1 MNATMFAFSYK
12 YGFISRGLIGT
23 IYQGINKIV
32 PFDMMNYTWIVR
44 YNFVATV
51 IYVLLLCGFYCVC
64 LKRCRESIE
73 HCMQYIIILLT
84 IFAVPIFVGQYNFG
98 RSDMYC
104 VIVSLLAVML
114 IITQKVEW
122 LVIPLAALGVM
133 VHQGYVFMYANVILV
148 LLLYR
153 FFRGSKKDKIKYG
166 ILFLSTFLV
175 ISILFLYFELFSHAD
190 GETIYGDIV
199 HTAKAICKD
208 GWYHID
214 VIDKEIL
221 GIDLTEREII
231 FHKYNIVQFPI
242 FLLLMFPHIILVYRF
257 FTQIIQKTTN
267 KVEKYQYILISV
279 GALTML
285 PDLLLKVDYGR
296 WMFAIIFY
304 YLVVIL
310 VLMSM
315 NDSNVI
321 NVCQTM
327 LQTAQSNRPYWLM
340 LLLYPILLQPLGD
353 VNICEVTEKIANVI
367 NYQILHWWT
376 V

>member
-1 MNATMFAFSYK
+1 
-12 YGFISRGLIGT
+12 
-23 IYQGINKIV
+23 
-32 PFDMMNYTWIVR
+32 
-44 YNFVATV
+44 
-51 IYVLLLCGFYCVC
+51 
-64 LKRCRESIE
+64 
-73 HCMQYIIILLT
+73 MQYIIILLT